1 MKRKQ
6 QNALTLALGSALAA
20 SLASAPATAANPFAS
35 QALAKGY
42 MVAAT
47 EAKCGQGKCGASMGM
62 TEQDKTGMSKSDEGK
77 CGSADGK
84 KAAQGKVS
92 AKKAKAKSKSAE
104 GKCAAAKQ

>member
-42 MVAAT
+42 MVAAVFT
-47 EAKCGQGKCGASMGM
+47 RLSELTGQTKPVNQKISFFP
-62 TEQDKTGMSKSDEGK
+62 SKNLV
-77 CGSADGK
+77 K
-84 KAAQGKVS
+84 KRLLN
-92 AKKAKAKSKSAE
+92 
-104 GKCAAAKQ
+104 